1 MVKGHGQDY
10 HGNTQQCLS
19 SVCGFSH
26 LWTLYV
32 TMAWEYP
39 QPGGREA
46 ASQVEVEGVSFDVV
60 GYEEP

>member
-1 MVKGHGQDY
+1 M
-10 HGNTQQCLS
+10 LIF
-19 SVCGFSH
+19 SVWFLP

-46 ASQVEVEGVSFDVV
+46 ASQVEVEGGSFDVV

>member
-1 MVKGHGQDY
+1 MWF
-10 HGNTQQCLS
+10 LL
-19 SVCGFSH
+19 

-39 QPGGREA
+39 QPGGKEA